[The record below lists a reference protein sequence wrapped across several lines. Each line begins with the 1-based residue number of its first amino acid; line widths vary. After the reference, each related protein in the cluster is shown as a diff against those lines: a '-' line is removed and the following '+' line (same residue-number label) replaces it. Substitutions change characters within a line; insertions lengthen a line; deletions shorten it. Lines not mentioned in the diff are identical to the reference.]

1 MCEECF
7 LFLSKKF
14 KEMSEEAVEDQEDEI
29 AEGLADLSLL
39 SFTSMQLKNSKIFNM
54 MLQLLTLSLVDQRK
68 MSAIQSTIEY
78 AMERVEEERGN
89 AL

>member
-7 LFLSKKF
+7 LNLSQRF
-14 KEMSEEAVEDQEDEI
+14 KEMSEQAESDEEYDI

-68 MSAIQSTIEY
+68 MSAIQSTINY
-78 AMERVEEERGN
+78 AMKSVEEEKGN